1 MNENR
6 RKILDMLAAGQI
18 TAEEAER
25 LILALEKEPAS
36 NGSTEAERPKPKPRY
51 LRVQVE
57 DEGTKGPVHI
67 NVRVPLQ
74 LLRAGVKLASVVPA
88 EALARFTVAINK
100 EGRKIDLNHLTPEN
114 LEEVLD
120 NIDDLKVD
128 LDDGDKT
135 KVRFF
140 CE

>member
-25 LILALEKEPAS
+25 LLSALDKEPAA
-36 NGSTEAERPKPKPRY
+36 NGSTEPESPKPKPRY

-57 DEGTKGPVHI
+57 DEGEKGPVHV
-67 NVRVPLQ
+67 NVRVPIQ

-88 EALARFTVAINK
+88 EARERFTVAINR
-100 EGRKIDLNHLTPEN
+100 EGHKIDLNHLTPEN
-114 LEEVLD
+114 LEEVIE

-128 LDDGDKT
+128 FDEGHKT